1 MNPAPFPEPKD
12 ILCNPIDLNFAA
24 SELEVYKHERLAYTE
39 IPAHQPES
47 HPSASNCLERWLA
60 TIHYWVITHC

>member
-12 ILCNPIDLNFAA
+12 ILCNPIELNFAA

-39 IPAHQPES
+39 IPARSSESRQPVS
-47 HPSASNCLERWLA
+47 TRLKQWLKA
-60 TIHYWVITHC
+60 IHCWVIAHW